1 MKPIDRIDRRILSE
15 LQKDGRLS
23 NVDLAAKVGLTAS
36 PCLERVK
43 RLESEGYIEGYFA
56 KLNSEA
62 LGYGLVVFVE
72 IQLVRTS
79 ADVFDEF
86 KLAVQSL
93 DAIQECHLV
102 SGDFDYLLKA
112 RVGDMKQYRRLLG
125 ETLLKLPKVSA
136 SKSYVVMEEV
146 KDEMLIAVEQ

>member
-1 MKPIDRIDRRILSE
+1 MKSIDRIDRRILSE

-86 KLAVQSL
+86 KQAVQTL

-125 ETLLKLPKVSA
+125 ETLLKLPKVSS